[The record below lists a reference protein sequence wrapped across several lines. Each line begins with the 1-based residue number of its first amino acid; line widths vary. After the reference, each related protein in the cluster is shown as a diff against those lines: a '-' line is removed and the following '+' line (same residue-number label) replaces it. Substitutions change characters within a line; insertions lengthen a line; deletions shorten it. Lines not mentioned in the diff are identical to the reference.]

1 MNEVSVMRLQ
11 VLGCGDAFGSGGRF
25 HTCFH
30 VSGGSA
36 SFLVDCGASSLI
48 AMRRF
53 GVDPNT
59 IRTVLISHLH
69 GDHFG
74 GLPFLLLDAQF
85 VSRRTTPLTI
95 AGPPTLASRL
105 QALRETMF
113 PGSTES
119 DLGVPLEIVELE
131 PQMTTQVNG
140 VAVTAYPVRHPSGAP
155 SYALRCQVGHR
166 TLCYSGDT
174 EWVPVLIEAARGAD
188 VFIAEC
194 YTFDRPV
201 PFHTSWMS
209 LREHLPEIGAKRV
222 LLTHMSTDMLEKL
235 SIEGAERADDGM
247 VLEV

>member
-1 MNEVSVMRLQ
+1 MQLQ

-30 VSGGSA
+30 VSAGST
-36 SFLVDCGASSLI
+36 SFLIDCGASSLI

-59 IRTVLISHLH
+59 VRTVLISHLH

-95 AGPPTLASRL
+95 AGPPTLSARL

-119 DLGVPLEIVELE
+119 DLGFPLDIVELE
-131 PQMTTQVNG
+131 PQVTTQVNG
-140 VAVTAYPVRHPSGAP
+140 VSVIPYLVRHPSGAP
-155 SYALRCQVGHR
+155 SYALRCQVEHQ

-174 EWVPVLIEAARGAD
+174 EWAPALIEAARGTD

-194 YTFDRPV
+194 YTFDGPV
-201 PFHTSWMS
+201 PFHMNWMS

-222 LLTHMSTDMLEKL
+222 LLTHMSKGMLEQVA
-235 SIEGAERADDGM
+235 IDGAERTEDGL
-247 VLEV
+247 VLEI

>member
-1 MNEVSVMRLQ
+1 MVMRLQ

-25 HTCFH
+25 HSCFH

-36 SFLVDCGASSLI
+36 SVLIDCGASSLI

-53 GVDPNT
+53 GVDPT
-59 IRTVLISHLH
+59 SIRTVLISHLH
-69 GDHFG
+69 GDPFG

-95 AGPPTLASRL
+95 AGPLTLSARL

-113 PGSTES
+113 PGSPES
-119 DLGVPLEIVELE
+119 DLGFPLDIVELE
-131 PQMTTQVNG
+131 PQVTTQVNG

-155 SYALRCQVGHR
+155 SYALQCQIEHQ
-166 TLCYSGDT
+166 TLCYYGDT

-201 PFHTSWMS
+201 PFHTSWMT
-209 LREHLPEIGAKRV
+209 LREHLPAIGAKRV
-222 LLTHMSTDMLEKL
+222 LLTHMSTDMLEQVW
-235 SIEGAERADDGM
+235 IEGAERAQDGM
-247 VLEV
+247 VLES

>member
-1 MNEVSVMRLQ
+1 MMRLQ
-11 VLGCGDAFGSGGRF
+11 ILGCGDAFGSGGRF

-30 VSGGSA
+30 VSAGSI
-36 SFLVDCGASSLI
+36 SFLVDCGASALI

-53 GVDPNT
+53 RVDPNT
-59 IRTVLISHLH
+59 IHSVLISHLH

-95 AGPPTLASRL
+95 AGPPTLSARL

-119 DLGVPLEIVELE
+119 DLGFQLDIIELE
-131 PQMTTQVNG
+131 PQVTAQVNG
-140 VAVTAYPVRHPSGAP
+140 VSVTPYPVRHPSGAP
-155 SYALRCQVGHR
+155 SYALRCQIEDQI
-166 TLCYSGDT
+166 LCYSGDT

-194 YTFDRPV
+194 YTFDRKV
-201 PFHTSWMS
+201 PFHTSWVS
-209 LREHLPEIGAKRV
+209 LREHLQKIGAKRV
-222 LLTHMSTDMLEKL
+222 LLTHMSTDMLEQV
-235 SIEGAERADDGM
+235 SIEGAEMAQDGM
-247 VLEV
+247 ILEI

>member
-1 MNEVSVMRLQ
+1 MRLQ

-25 HTCFH
+25 HACFH
-30 VSGGSA
+30 VSGSSA

-48 AMRRF
+48 AMRRV
-53 GVDPNT
+53 GVDPT
-59 IRTVLISHLH
+59 SIRTVLISHLH

-85 VSRRTTPLTI
+85 VSRRATPLTI
-95 AGPPTLASRL
+95 AGPPTLSARL

-113 PGSTES
+113 PGSTEA
-119 DLGVPLEIVELE
+119 DLGFPLEIVELE
-131 PQMTTQVNG
+131 PQVTTQVNG
-140 VAVTAYPVRHPSGAP
+140 VGVTAYPVRHPSGVP
-155 SYALRCQVGHR
+155 SYALRCQVEHR

-174 EWVPVLIEAARGAD
+174 EWVPVLAEAARGAD

-194 YTFDRPV
+194 YTFDRQV
-201 PFHTSWMS
+201 PFHTSWVT
-209 LREHLPEIGAKRV
+209 LQEHLSEIGAKRV

-235 SIEGAERADDGM
+235 SIEGAEKADDGM

>member
-1 MNEVSVMRLQ
+1 MVMRLQ

-25 HTCFH
+25 HSCFH
-30 VSGGSA
+30 VSAGSA
-36 SFLVDCGASSLI
+36 SVLIDCGASSLI

-53 GVDPNT
+53 GVDPT
-59 IRTVLISHLH
+59 SIRTVLISHLH

-95 AGPPTLASRL
+95 AGPLTLSARL

-119 DLGVPLEIVELE
+119 DLGFPVEIVELE
-131 PQMTTQVNG
+131 PQVTTQVNG
-140 VAVTAYPVRHPSGAP
+140 VAVVAYPVRHPSGAP
-155 SYALRCQVGHR
+155 SYALRCQIEHR

-174 EWVPVLIEAARGAD
+174 EWVPVLTEAARGAD
-188 VFIAEC
+188 LFIAEC

-201 PFHTSWMS
+201 PFHTSWMT
-209 LREHLPEIGAKRV
+209 LREHLPAIGAKRV
-222 LLTHMSTDMLEKL
+222 LLTHMSTDMLEQVW
-235 SIEGAERADDGM
+235 IEGAERAQDGM
-247 VLEV
+247 VLEI